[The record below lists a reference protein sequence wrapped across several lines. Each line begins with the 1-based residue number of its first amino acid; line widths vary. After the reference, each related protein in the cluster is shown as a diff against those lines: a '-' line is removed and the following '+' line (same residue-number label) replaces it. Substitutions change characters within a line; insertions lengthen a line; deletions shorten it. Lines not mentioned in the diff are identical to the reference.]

1 MKSGII
7 YEDKISFSKEQVMQF
22 AEVTGD
28 KNPIHIDSL
37 FAAKSIYGKII
48 VHGTLIEAS
57 FSKNLILQFPGT
69 AVIIIKRE
77 TLFLRPVFVD
87 ETYIMSCKINSLEE
101 DTNTLNI
108 TNSLITPEG
117 KLCVRSK
124 STLKREQGIMI
135 SEIESDSNV

>member
-1 MKSGII
+1 MKNGII
-7 YEDKISFSKEQVMQF
+7 YEDKISFSNEQVMQF

-28 KNPIHIDSL
+28 KNPIHIDSD

-48 VHGTLIEAS
+48 VHGTLIEAT
-57 FSKNLILQFPGT
+57 FSKNLMLQFPGT

-77 TLFLRPVFVD
+77 SLFLRPVFVD
-87 ETYIMSCKINSLEE
+87 ETYIISCKINFFE
-101 DTNTLNI
+101 DDSNTVNI
-108 TNSLITPEG
+108 TNSLFTAEG